1 MTALHDQ
8 AITSTDSATIVIT
21 GADPHP
27 AWSPRERLALWIGA
41 GLAGGLALATL
52 SPRQWSRLGSMLLGG
67 SARILRSPI
76 GPALLAAILA
86 RASAPVASVRTIDV
100 ERVPAPPTGP

>member
-1 MTALHDQ
+1 MNAQQDQ
-8 AITSTDSATIVIT
+8 PMHARDNATIVVT
-21 GADPHP
+21 GSEVHP
-27 AWSPRERLALWIGA
+27 AWSARDRLALWIGA

-52 SPRQWSRLGSMLLGG
+52 SPRQWSRLGSLLFGG

-86 RASAPVASVRTIDV
+86 RASAPTGTARTVNV
-100 ERVPAPPTGP
+100 EVGPAPPAGP

>member
-1 MTALHDQ
+1 MSAQHDLATTAPDG
-8 AITSTDSATIVIT
+8 ATLVVT
-21 GADPHP
+21 RSDAHA

-52 SPRQWSRLGSMLLGG
+52 SPRQWSRLGSALFGG

-86 RASAPVASVRTIDV
+86 RASAPTATAQTINV
-100 ERVPAPPTGP
+100 ELGPVPPAGS